1 MTLKLRIKLARYQ
14 PAQSEIHLRQKL
26 RTYTTDKRVLIGY
39 PNGQDGLILPAH
51 ECPFCSRAGKKNCTK
66 QTTYELERKSSSESS
81 YFDSNF
87 RFGCRNVSHYYSQHS
102 FLRLLNHTTQSIV
115 ALAFKP
121 FPVFH
126 LSYLRLFAYHRKLWK
141 GHQSWME
148 RSNILHWESSPANLL
163 YPYKTN
169 QESLLPRLYGLIQK

>member
-1 MTLKLRIKLARYQ
+1 MKYTSGRNYVHIRKISEFWLAT
-14 PAQSEIHLRQKL
+14 
-26 RTYTTDKRVLIGY
+26 RTGKMDSSY
-39 PNGQDGLILPAH
+39 PLTNARFVPVQ
-51 ECPFCSRAGKKNCTK
+51 EKKNCTK

-81 YFDSNF
+81 YFDCNF
-87 RFGCRNVSHYYSQHS
+87 RFGCRNVSHYYRQHS

-169 QESLLPRLYGLIQK
+169 QESILPRLYGLIQK

>member
-14 PAQSEIHLRQKL
+14 PAQSEIHLRQEL
-26 RTYTTDKRVLIGY
+26 RTYTKDKRVLIGY

-66 QTTYELERKSSSESS
+66 QTTYELERKSSSESI
-81 YFDSNF
+81 YFDCNF

-126 LSYLRLFAYHRKLWK
+126 LSYLRLFAYHRKL
-141 GHQSWME
+141 
-148 RSNILHWESSPANLL
+148 
-163 YPYKTN
+163 
-169 QESLLPRLYGLIQK
+169 